1 MNIFKGAKMSLSKFN
16 IWREGMGNDPVGN
29 QPIDEN
35 DLDINEEEE
44 LKKLKS
50 NEQLSAAAKQVIT
63 VLKNKL
69 HTFTKNP
76 KIMSHFL
83 KEIIK
88 SVMDAAGVT
97 KVSQGVRT
105 DVINTLNRKN

>member
-1 MNIFKGAKMSLSKFN
+1 MNTFKGAKMSLSKFN
-16 IWREGMGNDPVGN
+16 IWREGMGNQSV
-29 QPIDEN
+29 DEN

-50 NEQLSAAAKQVIT
+50 NEKLSPAAKQVIT